1 MKHTVCTNV
10 AYFSTHKNVFHQ
22 NNVKAAYLCSG
33 FRCYYSTQ
41 HNDVKY
47 PFIFT
52 QCWCTAC
59 VNASAWRCW
68 ACLLLLCTEVKV
80 RLTDCSRE
88 GGCSVPDVVQTAVP
102 PEALQSIHTL
112 SRLLQTAHGV
122 LASSKNTARFHP
134 AARLIRCDGFSM
146 IHPAGTAWGLERVPS
161 DFVFHVPVA
170 DHVVRRPETLADK
183 HAVPSPQTMAC
194 LNCLQLWVSSCWWL
208 LSNSQRCCQSQSE
221 LSTAAPKRAEP
232 GGKHSVWLTLAQE
245 ARDTCC
251 TGLCAYFTVWKLETT
266 SQSKT

>member
-1 MKHTVCTNV
+1 MFQYFALPFHCNQTRICPISTLLKALIKLLPLPPPVVVSEKTLTQTEVHSTDLSQMKHTVCTNV
-10 AYFSTHKNVFHQ
+10 AYFSTNKNLFHQ

-68 ACLLLLCTEVKV
+68 ACLLLLCPEVKL

-88 GGCSVPDVVQTAVP
+88 GGCSVPDGVQTAVP

-112 SRLLQTAHGV
+112 SRLLQTAHAV

-134 AARLIRCDGFSM
+134 AARLIRSDGFSM
-146 IHPAGTAWGLERVPS
+146 IHPVGT
-161 DFVFHVPVA
+161 
-170 DHVVRRPETLADK
+170 
-183 HAVPSPQTMAC
+183 
-194 LNCLQLWVSSCWWL
+194 
-208 LSNSQRCCQSQSE
+208 QSLVQH
-221 LSTAAPKRAEP
+221 
-232 GGKHSVWLTLAQE
+232 GV
-245 ARDTCC
+245 
-251 TGLCAYFTVWKLETT
+251 
-266 SQSKT
+266 